1 MTFNIVIRWRIPRDG
16 LARFIL
22 MVKRGYRDPPYHN
35 WSHGF
40 TVAHAGTGPDVAA
53 CNGSPVSKEWN
64 LVPVVD
70 PDI

>member
-1 MTFNIVIRWRIPRDG
+1 MNNNTVLLLYVGRSLFSDPDET
-16 LARFIL
+16 RFT
-22 MVKRGYRDPPYHN
+22 KKYAQQN
-35 WSHGF
+35 NNSHGF